1 MEREIL
7 SFNQQSDFETWLD
20 THYTQNSGIWILI
33 AKKGTS
39 RQSITYAEALDSAL
53 CFGWIDGQ
61 KASYDNSSWL
71 QYFSKRKRKSI
82 WSQVNRDNIQRLTEA
97 GRMRSPGLAAVDE
110 AKESGQWES
119 AYQPTKSREIPEDL
133 EKALNGNKRAREFFD
148 SLGSQNRF
156 AFVFRVL
163 TAKKIETRQKRIE
176 EYIHMMENGE
186 VFYPKKKM

>member
-1 MEREIL
+1 
-7 SFNQQSDFETWLD
+7 
-20 THYTQNSGIWILI
+20 
-33 AKKGTS
+33 
-39 RQSITYAEALDSAL
+39 
-53 CFGWIDGQ
+53 
-61 KASYDNSSWL
+61 
-71 QYFSKRKRKSI
+71 
-82 WSQVNRDNIQRLTEA
+82 
-97 GRMRSPGLAAVDE
+97 MRSPGLAAVDE